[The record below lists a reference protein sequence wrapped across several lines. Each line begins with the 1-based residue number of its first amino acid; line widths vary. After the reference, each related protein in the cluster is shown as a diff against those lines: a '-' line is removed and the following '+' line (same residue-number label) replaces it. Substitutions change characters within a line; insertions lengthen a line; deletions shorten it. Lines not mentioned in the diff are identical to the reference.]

1 MPTGQTE
8 EESAVN
14 NFKLAAGFAFVLSLT
29 LLTLHVALAMLAP

>member
-14 NFKLAAGFAFVLSLT
+14 NVKLAAGFAFALSLT
-29 LLTLHVALAMLAP
+29 LLTLHVALAVLAP